1 VAAPRSVFAEP
12 VGTQTTREDLV
23 VENGW
28 YESVSLSD
36 YIGVVWRRKWIV
48 LLVTVMVTAAAV
60 GFSERQQKL
69 FAATSQ
75 LVNTTAAASSSSGKN
90 APTNVWS
97 AAHAPLLATTQAAS
111 WVVKQSGLKGLSA
124 EQLLSETKVSAD
136 PLVDAIDFTVTDPN
150 AATAQR
156 LANLWAVQSGSYA
169 NNLDQAG
176 IKASIAN
183 LQKQQD
189 IAQALS
195 QAYLDKKAATGQTT
209 VTVTV
214 TVDGVTT
221 TRTLT
226 PATAATT
233 AAQVKATQDKIVQK
247 TLSLTSVSN
256 QLAPKQAQP
265 ASQTQPKTSRNAAI
279 GLVLG
284 LILVIILAFLQDL
297 LDTRVRTVAE
307 VGRRLRLPLLASIP
321 ARPRALR
328 EYAVV
333 LLSPQGAAQMPTAEA
348 YRIFKLNLAS
358 TLRRGMKVIMFTSA
372 SDDEGTSTTVANLAV
387 ALTRAG
393 QHVVVVDANMRRPAL
408 GSFFGLDDRMGV
420 SDILSGH
427 SQLGDA
433 LTIVDVSRE
442 HPVDVGSNGTSS
454 TGGGGLLEVLP
465 AGPIPGDAA
474 ELLDSRAMTEL
485 LRELRGRADVV
496 LVDAPPMLPVTD
508 AMVLGTKVDA
518 VVAVARAR
526 LASRPHLVALG
537 RALDACAAP
546 RLGFVFVGGTQ
557 DESQEYGGYLGG
569 TAPTEA
575 MPHPSQ
581 TRETELL

>member
-1 VAAPRSVFAEP
+1 
-12 VGTQTTREDLV
+12 

-36 YIGVVWRRKWIV
+36 YIGVVWRRKWIA
-48 LLVTVMVTAAAV
+48 LLVTVMVTAAAI

-69 FAATSQ
+69 YAASSQ
-75 LVNTTAAASSSSGKN
+75 LVNTTVAANAASGKS
-90 APTNVWS
+90 APTNAWS
-97 AAHAPLLATTQAAS
+97 AAHAPLLATTTAAQA
-111 WVVKQSGLKGLSA
+111 VLKAANLSNISA
-124 EQLLSETKVSAD
+124 QQLLNETKVTAD
-136 PLVDAIDFTVTDPN
+136 PVVDAVDFTVTDPN
-150 AATAQR
+150 AQSAVK
-156 LANLWAVQSGSYA
+156 LANTWALYAGAYSNDLDKQPLEQSIKSLNAAITQMQTERAQYLQGVADPTDNVEPTITKIQY
-169 NNLDQAG
+169 DQDAQQITKDTG
-176 IKASIAN
+176 QVI
-183 LQKQQD
+183 QKR
-189 IAQALS
+189 AALS
-195 QAYLDKKAATGQTT
+195 GAGYAPGT
-209 VTVTV
+209 
-214 TVDGVTT
+214 
-221 TRTLT
+221 
-226 PATAATT
+226 
-233 AAQVKATQDKIVQK
+233 K
-247 TLSLTSVSN
+247 T
-256 QLAPKQAQP
+256 AQP
-265 ASQTQPKTSRNAAI
+265 ATQTQPKTARNAGI

-284 LILVIILAFLQDL
+284 LILGIILAFLQDL

-333 LLSPQGAAQMPTAEA
+333 LLSPQGTAQMPTAEA
-348 YRIFKLNLAS
+348 YRIFKLNLAT

-442 HPVDVGSNGTSS
+442 HPVDIGSNGTSPAS
-454 TGGGGLLEVLP
+454 GGGLLEVLP

-518 VVAVARAR
+518 VAAVARAR

-546 RLGFVFVGGTQ
+546 RLGFVFVGGAA

-569 TAPTEA
+569 TAPADA
-575 MPHPSQ
+575 MLHPSQ
-581 TRETELL
+581 ARETELL

>member
-1 VAAPRSVFAEP
+1 
-12 VGTQTTREDLV
+12 

-36 YIGVVWRRKWIV
+36 YIGVVWRRKWIA
-48 LLVTVMVTAAAV
+48 LLVTVMVTAAAI

-69 FAATSQ
+69 YAASSQ
-75 LVNTTAAASSSSGKN
+75 LVNTTAAAQSSNGKN
-90 APTNVWS
+90 STTNAWS
-97 AAHAPLLATTQAAS
+97 TAHAPLFATTAGATWIIKQAH
-111 WVVKQSGLKGLSA
+111 VSGISA
-124 EQLLSETKVSAD
+124 QQLLTETKVAAD
-136 PLVDAIDFTVTDPN
+136 PVVDAVDFTVTDPN
-150 AATAQR
+150 ADTAR
-156 LANLWAVQSGSYA
+156 RFANYWAIYGGGYA
-169 NNLDQAG
+169 NHLDAEPVQA
-176 IKASIAN
+176 ALNNYQNS
-183 LQKQQD
+183 
-189 IAQALS
+189 LS
-195 QAYLDKKAATGQTT
+195 QVQAEMQAYTDAKNTGQTLPIT
-209 VTVTV
+209 QAKYQL
-214 TVDGVTT
+214 DGQLVVSYQAKITK
-221 TRTLT
+221 LS
-226 PATAATT
+226 
-233 AAQVKATQDKIVQK
+233 TQLQSSG
-247 TLSLTSVSN
+247 L
-256 QLAPKQAQP
+256 QLAPKGAQP
-265 ASQTQPKTSRNAAI
+265 ASQTQPKTARNAAI
-279 GLVLG
+279 GVVLG
-284 LILVIILAFLQDL
+284 LILGIMLAFLQDL
-297 LDTRVRTVAE
+297 LDTRVRTVSE

-333 LLSPQGAAQMPTAEA
+333 LLSPQGPAQMPTAEA
-348 YRIFKLNLAS
+348 YRIFKLNLAT

-442 HPVDVGSNGTSS
+442 HPVEVGSNGTSTTS
-454 TGGGGLLEVLP
+454 GGGLLEVLP

-546 RLGFVFVGGTQ
+546 RLGFVFVGGAP

-569 TAPTEA
+569 TAPADA
-575 MPHPSQ
+575 MLHPSQ

>member
-1 VAAPRSVFAEP
+1 MAAPCSALAEP
-12 VGTQTTREDLV
+12 LGTQTTREDLV

-36 YIGVVWRRKWIV
+36 YVGVVWRRKWIV

-75 LVNTTAAASSSSGKN
+75 LVNTTAAANTSSGKN
-90 APTNVWS
+90 TPTNAWS

-136 PLVDAIDFTVTDPN
+136 PLVDAVDFTVTDPN
-150 AATAQR
+150 ALTATR

-169 NNLDQAG
+169 NKLDQAG
-176 IKASIAN
+176 VQASIRN
-183 LQKQQD
+183 LVKQQD
-189 IAQALS
+189 IAQALY
-195 QAYLDKKAATGQTT
+195 QAYLDNKTLGHTT

-214 TVDGVTT
+214 NVDGQTI

-226 PATAATT
+226 PASAAGY
-233 AAQVKATQDKIVQK
+233 AAQVNADKNKIVQK
-247 TLSLTSVSN
+247 RLSTTSVSN
-256 QLAPKQAQP
+256 QLAPKAAQP
-265 ASQTQPKTSRNAAI
+265 AGQTQPKTSRNAAI

-284 LILVIILAFLQDL
+284 LILGIILAFLQDL

-442 HPVDVGSNGTSS
+442 HPVEVGSNGTSTTS
-454 TGGGGLLEVLP
+454 GGGLLEVLP

-557 DESQEYGGYLGG
+557 DESLEYGGYLGG

>member
-1 VAAPRSVFAEP
+1 
-12 VGTQTTREDLV
+12 

-36 YIGVVWRRKWIV
+36 YVGVVWRRKWIA
-48 LLVTVMVTAAAV
+48 LLVTVMVTAAAI

-75 LVNTTAAASSSSGKN
+75 LVNTSAAAEASTGKN
-90 APTNVWS
+90 APTNAWS
-97 AAHAPLLATTQAAS
+97 SAHAPLFATLRGAQYVISKA
-111 WVVKQSGLKGLSA
+111 GLTGIHA
-124 EQLLSETKVSAD
+124 QQLLNETKVTAD
-136 PLVDAIDFTVTDPN
+136 PVVDAVDFTVTDPN
-150 AATAQR
+150 AGSATK
-156 LANLWAVQSGSYA
+156 LANVWAIYGGDYSNQ
-169 NNLDQAG
+169 LDQDPLE
-176 IKASIAN
+176 ASLAN
-183 LQKQQD
+183 YQTQLTKVEGD
-189 IAQALS
+189 IQT
-195 QAYLDKKAATGQTT
+195 YLNAKHLGQTT
-209 VTVTV
+209 PEE
-214 TVDGVTT
+214 DAAYALNLGLKTT
-221 TRTLT
+221 YQ
-226 PATAATT
+226 A
-233 AAQVKATQDKIVQK
+233 KILK
-247 TLSLTSVSN
+247 LSSQLQGAGL
-256 QLAPKQAQP
+256 QLAPKGAQSS
-265 ASQTQPKTSRNAAI
+265 SQTQPKTARNAGI

-284 LILVIILAFLQDL
+284 LILGIILAFLQDL

-321 ARPRALR
+321 SRPRALR

-348 YRIFKLNLAS
+348 YRIFKLNLS
-358 TLRRGMKVIMFTSA
+358 TTLRRGMKVIMFTSA

-393 QHVVVVDANMRRPAL
+393 QHVVVVDGNMRRPAL

-442 HPVDVGSNGTSS
+442 HPVDVGSNGTTTTS
-454 TGGGGLLEVLP
+454 GGGLLEVLP

-546 RLGFVFVGGTQ
+546 RLGFVFVGGTP

-569 TAPTEA
+569 TAPGEA
-575 MPHPSQ
+575 ALPHPSQ
-581 TRETELL
+581 ARETELL

>member
-1 VAAPRSVFAEP
+1 M
-12 VGTQTTREDLV
+12 
-23 VENGW
+23 ENGW

-36 YIGVVWRRKWIV
+36 YVGVVWRRKWIV

-75 LVNTTAAASSSSGKN
+75 LVNTTAAANTSSGKN
-90 APTNVWS
+90 TPTNAWS

-136 PLVDAIDFTVTDPN
+136 PLVDAVDFTVTDPN
-150 AATAQR
+150 ALTATR

-169 NNLDQAG
+169 NKLDQAG
-176 IKASIAN
+176 VQASIRN
-183 LQKQQD
+183 LVKQQD
-189 IAQALS
+189 IAQALY
-195 QAYLDKKAATGQTT
+195 QAYLDNKTLGHTT

-214 TVDGVTT
+214 NVDGQTI

-226 PATAATT
+226 PASAAGY
-233 AAQVKATQDKIVQK
+233 AAQVNADKNKIVQK
-247 TLSLTSVSN
+247 RLSTTSVSN
-256 QLAPKQAQP
+256 QLAPKAAQP
-265 ASQTQPKTSRNAAI
+265 AGQTQPKTSRNAAI

-284 LILVIILAFLQDL
+284 LILGIILAFLQDL

-442 HPVDVGSNGTSS
+442 HPVEVGSNGTSTTS
-454 TGGGGLLEVLP
+454 GGGLLEVLP

-581 TRETELL
+581 ARETELL

>member
-1 VAAPRSVFAEP
+1 MAAPGSAIAEP

-36 YIGVVWRRKWIV
+36 YVGVVWRRKWIV
-48 LLVTVMVTAAAV
+48 LLVAVMVTAAAI

-69 FAATSQ
+69 YAASSQ
-75 LVNTTAAASSSSGKN
+75 LVNTTVAAQSSNGKN
-90 APTNVWS
+90 TATNAWS
-97 AAHAPLLATTQAAS
+97 SAHAPLFATIKGAQ
-111 WVVKQSGLKGLSA
+111 WVITKGNLKGISPP
-124 EQLLSETKVSAD
+124 QLLNETKVSAD
-136 PLVDAIDFTVTDPN
+136 PLVDAVDFTVTDPN
-150 AATAQR
+150 ALTARQ
-156 LANLWAVQSGSYA
+156 LANVWATYGGSYS
-169 NNLDQAG
+169 NHLDQAPLQ
-176 IKASIAN
+176 ASLTRYQNSLNIVEAHM
-183 LQKQQD
+183 Q
-189 IAQALS
+189 S
-195 QAYLDKKAATGQTT
+195 YLNAKHVGST
-209 VTVTV
+209 
-214 TVDGVTT
+214 
-221 TRTLT
+221 T
-226 PATAATT
+226 PAQDAAY
-233 AAQVKATQDKIVQK
+233 ALNSGLKATYSAKILK
-247 TLSLTSVSN
+247 LSAQLQGSSL
-256 QLAPKQAQP
+256 QLAPKGAQS
-265 ASQTQPKTSRNAAI
+265 ASKTQPQTARNAAI

-284 LILVIILAFLQDL
+284 LILGIILAFLQDL

-348 YRIFKLNLAS
+348 YRIFKLNLAT

-442 HPVDVGSNGTSS
+442 HPVDVGSNGTTTTS
-454 TGGGGLLEVLP
+454 GGGLLEVLP

-496 LVDAPPMLPVTD
+496 IVDAPPMLPVTD

-537 RALDACAAP
+537 RALDSCAAP
-546 RLGFVFVGGTQ
+546 RLGFVFVGGTP

-569 TAPTEA
+569 TAPGEA

-581 TRETELL
+581 ARETELL

>member
-1 VAAPRSVFAEP
+1 M
-12 VGTQTTREDLV
+12 
-23 VENGW
+23 ENGW

-36 YIGVVWRRKWIV
+36 YVGVVWRRKWIV

-90 APTNVWS
+90 APTNAWS

-111 WVVKQSGLKGLSA
+111 WVVRQSGLKGLSA
-124 EQLLSETKVSAD
+124 AQLLSETKVTAD

-150 AATAQR
+150 AVTATR
-156 LANLWAVQSGSYA
+156 LANLWAVQSGSYT
-169 NNLDQAG
+169 NKLDQSG
-176 IKASIAN
+176 IQATIAA
-183 LQKQQD
+183 LVKQRD
-189 IAQALS
+189 VSQALS
-195 QAYLDKKAATGQTT
+195 QAYQDRKTLGQTT
-209 VTVTV
+209 VPVTV
-214 TVDGVTT
+214 TVDGETI
-221 TRTLT
+221 TRTIT
-226 PATAATT
+226 PAAYAGYL
-233 AAQVKATQDKIVQK
+233 AQVKADNSKIVQK
-247 TLSLTSVSN
+247 RQALTTVSN
-256 QLAPKQAQP
+256 QLAPKAAQP

-284 LILVIILAFLQDL
+284 LILGIILAFLQDL

-442 HPVDVGSNGTSS
+442 HPVEVGSNGTST

-496 LVDAPPMLPVTD
+496 IVDAPPMLPVTD

-569 TAPTEA
+569 TAPGEA

-581 TRETELL
+581 ARETELL